1 MPNTYTL
8 IQSVTVGSGGAASI
22 EFGSIPQTYTDL
34 VLKLSARMSYNTS
47 QHYADLY
54 LTVNNNSS
62 SIYSNRRIIGNNATA
77 SSFSDSSAT
86 SNTAFVAGSS
96 ATASVFGNSEYY
108 FQNYA
113 SSNAKSV
120 SADIAVETND
130 GTNYLMALSA
140 VLINT
145 TSAITSLKLAATSGQ
160 TLVQYTS
167 ASLYGIKNS

>member
-1 MPNTYTL
+1 MAVTHTL
-8 IQSVTVGSGGAASI
+8 IETVTVGSGGAANI
-22 EFGSIPQTYTDL
+22 EFTSIPQTYTDI

-47 QHYADLY
+47 AHYAELY
-54 LTVNNNSS
+54 LTVNNNAG
-62 SIYSNRRIIGNNATA
+62 SIYSNRRLVANSATTY
-77 SSFSDSSAT
+77 SFSDSSAT

-108 FQNYA
+108 FSNYA

-130 GTNYLMALSA
+130 GTNYLTVLSA

-160 TLVQYTS
+160 TLVQFSS